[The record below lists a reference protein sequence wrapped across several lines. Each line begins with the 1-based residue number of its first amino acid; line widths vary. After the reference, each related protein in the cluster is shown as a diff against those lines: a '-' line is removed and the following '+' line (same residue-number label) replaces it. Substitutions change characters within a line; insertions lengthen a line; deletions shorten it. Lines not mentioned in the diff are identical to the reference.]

1 MQQPK
6 NKLNLNHGRSTR
18 ELVLICTILKST
30 LVQEVYV
37 HSFNQDERAQVSAGQ
52 RDRQDIINYGRNEI
66 FRFLTYPVKRS
77 LLNMNQLMINLCIGR
92 HHVTVIMKILKC
104 LHNVCQLKI
113 SGKDMNRT

>member
-66 FRFLTYPVKRS
+66 FRFLTYLVKKVY
-77 LLNMNQLMINLCIGR
+77 CI
-92 HHVTVIMKILKC
+92 
-104 LHNVCQLKI
+104 
-113 SGKDMNRT
+113 

>member
-6 NKLNLNHGRSTR
+6 NKLNLNHVRSTR

-66 FRFLTYPVKRS
+66 FRFLTYPVKKKSIEYESTDDYS
-77 LLNMNQLMINLCIGR
+77 LYRKTSCHCNNENTEM
-92 HHVTVIMKILKC
+92 
-104 LHNVCQLKI
+104 
-113 SGKDMNRT
+113 SS